1 MNRPVKIF
9 LITVSI
15 IGLSLWSGIHFYK
28 VINRN
33 SILNAARVSFGGM
46 KDHDRLALTELESNF
61 SSPND
66 FFILSGYGRDMDFN
80 SDYNEGDSLTTY
92 YYYSLDGSP
101 DSLLAI
107 VFTYKSTSKTICI
120 SCNAKYQAEFNSIFN
135 QAFEINLTKTKNALD
150 SITDN

>member
-1 MNRPVKIF
+1 MI
-9 LITVSI
+9 SI
-15 IGLSLWSGIHFYK
+15 IGLTLVSGIYLYNT
-28 VINRN
+28 INKN
-33 SILNAARVSFGGM
+33 SILNAKRVSFGGM

-66 FFILSGYGRDMDFN
+66 FYILSHYGRDMDFN

-92 YYYSLDGSP
+92 YHYRLNSAS
-101 DSLLAI
+101 DSLLGI

-135 QAFEINLTKTKNALD
+135 QTFQINLTKTKNALD
-150 SITDN
+150 SIRELK